1 MNDGVDLLN
10 GITRNNH
17 YFPPE
22 STRYE
27 IVRSIPLTKNSY
39 SALLVANLVQ
49 RENIMRDTDNRVL
62 IMRIASGPLSGN
74 ELMLKAGSH
83 RIIIS
88 PEQSYSTETDKDG
101 FTTYYLPGEQG
112 NYQLAIVCED
122 DATSASE
129 AENIEKWYLTLSG
142 DCPDI
147 KQPVIFQ
154 EVMLTEQFPVVIKM
168 LNTPWN
174 SEESLSL
181 NVQTTGVESTISDVR
196 TPLPIGRKINSIYV
210 AGIMLAALTAVIGWK
225 LVNYNSEARQV
236 KTLETL
242 LQGSSS
248 PLTVTTGGNGQ
259 SLVLVRTQ
267 RDFDWSTQRLLREH
281 YQEPVTLKKIAA
293 LEEEIETKL
302 GKKLPGLLKVDLT
315 LPCQPVIRW
324 LKGNYPAPENKII
337 KQALTDFL
345 GCPVKIQ
352 LESYNA
358 TELMHQAEQGL
369 TESNVPWR
377 VNNKSGTAVFIV
389 NASLN
394 DKQALSA
401 IDFSKHFTKK
411 YGVRHIQFSIS
422 LSTNHLA
429 GKSLVNNPNGYV
441 LLDNNH
447 WYFKPVSF

>member
-1 MNDGVDLLN
+1 
-10 GITRNNH
+10 
-17 YFPPE
+17 
-22 STRYE
+22 
-27 IVRSIPLTKNSY
+27 
-39 SALLVANLVQ
+39 
-49 RENIMRDTDNRVL
+49 MRDTDNRVL

-83 RIIIS
+83 RIVIG
-88 PEQSYSTETDKDG
+88 PEQSYSTETDSDG
-101 FTTYYLPGEQG
+101 FTTYCLPGEQG
-112 NYQLAIVCED
+112 NYELAIVCD
-122 DATSASE
+122 DDVISE
-129 AENIEKWYLTLSG
+129 QETESVDQWYLTLNG

-154 EVMLTEQFPVVIKM
+154 EVMLAEQFPVVIKM

-174 SEESLSL
+174 SEESVPL
-181 NVQTTGVESTISDVR
+181 NVQTTDVENAVSDIR
-196 TPLPIGRKINSIYV
+196 TSPSAERKFNSVYV
-210 AGIMLAALTAVIGWK
+210 AGIMLAVLATFIGWQV
-225 LVNYNSEARQV
+225 LNYNSEARQV

-248 PLTVTTGGNGQ
+248 PLTVTTGENGQ
-259 SLVLVRTQ
+259 SLVLVKTQ
-267 RDFDWSTQRLLREH
+267 RDLDWSTQRLLREH
-281 YQEPVTLKKIAA
+281 YQEPVTLKKITS
-293 LEEEIETKL
+293 LEEEIETQL
-302 GKKLPGLLKVDLT
+302 GKQIPGLLKVDLT

-324 LKGNYPAPENKII
+324 LKGDYPAPDNK
-337 KQALTDFL
+337 QVLQTLTRFL
-345 GCPVKIQ
+345 GCPVKSQ
-352 LESYNA
+352 LESYSA
-358 TELMHQAEQGL
+358 TELLRKAEQGL

-377 VNNKSGTAVFIV
+377 VSNKSGTSIFII

-401 IDFSKHFTKK
+401 IDFSKHFTKR

-447 WYFKPVSF
+447 WYFNPVSF

>member
-10 GITRNNH
+10 GITRNNY

-154 EVMLTEQFPVVIKM
+154 EVMLAEQFPVVIKM

-174 SEESLSL
+174 SEKSLSL
-181 NVQTTGVESTISDVR
+181 NVQTTGVENAISDVG
-196 TPLPIGRKINSIYV
+196 TPLPVGRKINSIYV

-293 LEEEIETKL
+293 LEEEIETEL

>member
-1 MNDGVDLLN
+1 
-10 GITRNNH
+10 
-17 YFPPE
+17 
-22 STRYE
+22 
-27 IVRSIPLTKNSY
+27 
-39 SALLVANLVQ
+39 
-49 RENIMRDTDNRVL
+49 MRDTDNRVL

-83 RIIIS
+83 RIIIG
-88 PEQSYSTETDKDG
+88 PEQSYSTETDNDG
-101 FTTYYLPGEQG
+101 FTTYYLPSEQG
-112 NYQLAIVCED
+112 NYQLAFVCD
-122 DATSASE
+122 NDATSAPE
-129 AENIEKWYLTLSG
+129 TENTGQWYLTLSG

-154 EVMLTEQFPVVIKM
+154 EVMLAEQFPVVIKM

-174 SEESLSL
+174 SEESSPLS
-181 NVQTTGVESTISDVR
+181 VQIADEESTVSHVR
-196 TPLPIGRKINSIYV
+196 TRSSAERKLNPVYV
-210 AGIMLAALTAVIGWK
+210 AGIMLAVLTTVIGWK

-248 PLTVTTGGNGQ
+248 PLTVTTGGDGQ

-267 RDFDWSTQRLLREH
+267 RDLDWSTQRLLREH
-281 YQEPVTLKKIAA
+281 YQEPVILKKIAS
-293 LEEEIETKL
+293 LEEEIETQL
-302 GKKLPGLLKVDLT
+302 GKQLPGLLKVDLT

-324 LKGNYPAPENKII
+324 LKGDYPAPENKLI
-337 KQALTDFL
+337 KQTLADFL
-345 GCPVKIQ
+345 GCSVKTQ
-352 LESYNA
+352 LESYTA
-358 TELMHQAEQGL
+358 TELMHKAEQGL

-377 VNNKSGTAVFIV
+377 VSNKSGTSVFII

-394 DKQALSA
+394 DRQALSA
-401 IDFSKHFTKK
+401 IDFSKHFTKR

-447 WYFKPVSF
+447 WYFNQVSF

>member
-1 MNDGVDLLN
+1 
-10 GITRNNH
+10 
-17 YFPPE
+17 
-22 STRYE
+22 
-27 IVRSIPLTKNSY
+27 
-39 SALLVANLVQ
+39 
-49 RENIMRDTDNRVL
+49 MRDTDNRVL

-83 RIIIS
+83 RIIIG
-88 PEQSYSTETDKDG
+88 PEQSYSTETDNDG
-101 FTTYYLPGEQG
+101 FTTYYLPSEQG
-112 NYQLAIVCED
+112 NYQLAFVCD
-122 DATSASE
+122 NDATSAPE
-129 AENIEKWYLTLSG
+129 TENTGQWYLTLSG

-154 EVMLTEQFPVVIKM
+154 EVMLAEQFPVVIKM

-174 SEESLSL
+174 SEESSPLS
-181 NVQTTGVESTISDVR
+181 VQIADEESTVSHVR
-196 TPLPIGRKINSIYV
+196 TRSSAERKLNPVYV
-210 AGIMLAALTAVIGWK
+210 AGIMLVVLTTVIGWK

-248 PLTVTTGGNGQ
+248 PLTVTTGGDGQ

-267 RDFDWSTQRLLREH
+267 RDLDWSTQRLLREH
-281 YQEPVTLKKIAA
+281 YQEPVILKKIAS
-293 LEEEIETKL
+293 LEEEIETQL
-302 GKKLPGLLKVDLT
+302 GKQLPGLLKVDLT

-324 LKGNYPAPENKII
+324 LKGDYPAPENKLI
-337 KQALTDFL
+337 KQTLADFL
-345 GCPVKIQ
+345 GCSVKTQ
-352 LESYNA
+352 LESYTA
-358 TELMHQAEQGL
+358 TELMHKAEQGL

-377 VNNKSGTAVFIV
+377 VSNKSGTSVFII

-394 DKQALSA
+394 DRQALSA
-401 IDFSKHFTKK
+401 IDFSKHFTKR

-447 WYFKPVSF
+447 WYFNQVSF

>member
-1 MNDGVDLLN
+1 MG
-10 GITRNNH
+10 
-17 YFPPE
+17 
-22 STRYE
+22 
-27 IVRSIPLTKNSY
+27 
-39 SALLVANLVQ
+39 
-49 RENIMRDTDNRVL
+49 DTDNRVL

-74 ELMLKAGSH
+74 ELMLKAGNH
-83 RIIIS
+83 RIVIG
-88 PEQSYSTETDKDG
+88 PEQSYATETDNDG
-101 FTTYYLPGEQG
+101 FTTYYLPAEQG
-112 NYQLAIVCED
+112 NYELALVCDD
-122 DATSASE
+122 DATSAPE
-129 AENIEKWYLTLSG
+129 AENIGQWYLTLSG

-154 EVMLTEQFPVVIKM
+154 EVMLAEQFPVVIKM

-174 SEESLSL
+174 SEESSALIL
-181 NVQTTGVESTISDVR
+181 QTADVESAVSDVR
-196 TPLPIGRKINSIYV
+196 TSSSAERKLNPVYV
-210 AGIMLAALTAVIGWK
+210 AGIMLAVLTTVIGWK

-248 PLTVTTGGNGQ
+248 PLTVTTTGNGQ

-267 RDFDWSTQRLLREH
+267 RDLDWSTQRLLREH
-281 YQEPVTLKKIAA
+281 YQEPVILKKITA
-293 LEEEIETKL
+293 LEEEIETEL

-315 LPCQPVIRW
+315 LPCQPVTRW
-324 LKGNYPAPENKII
+324 LKGDYPAPDNKLV
-337 KQALTDFL
+337 KQTLTDFL
-345 GCPVKIQ
+345 GCPVKSQ
-352 LESYNA
+352 LESYTA
-358 TELMHQAEQGL
+358 TELMHKAEQGL

-377 VNNKSGTAVFIV
+377 INNKSGTSVFII

-401 IDFSKHFTKK
+401 IDFSKHFTKR

-447 WYFKPVSF
+447 WYFNPVIF

>member
-1 MNDGVDLLN
+1 
-10 GITRNNH
+10 
-17 YFPPE
+17 
-22 STRYE
+22 
-27 IVRSIPLTKNSY
+27 
-39 SALLVANLVQ
+39 
-49 RENIMRDTDNRVL
+49 MRDTDNRVL

-83 RIIIS
+83 RIIIG
-88 PEQSYSTETDKDG
+88 PEQSYSTETDNDG
-101 FTTYYLPGEQG
+101 FTTYYLPSEQG
-112 NYQLAIVCED
+112 NYQLAFVCD
-122 DATSASE
+122 NDATSAPE
-129 AENIEKWYLTLSG
+129 TENTGQWYLTLSG

-154 EVMLTEQFPVVIKM
+154 EVMLAEQFPVVIKM

-174 SEESLSL
+174 SEESSSLS
-181 NVQTTGVESTISDVR
+181 VQITDVESTVSHVR
-196 TPLPIGRKINSIYV
+196 TRSSAERKLNPVYV
-210 AGIMLAALTAVIGWK
+210 AGIMLAVLTTVIGWK

-248 PLTVTTGGNGQ
+248 PLTVTTGGDGQ

-267 RDFDWSTQRLLREH
+267 RDLDWSTQRLLREH
-281 YQEPVTLKKIAA
+281 YQEPVILKKIAS
-293 LEEEIETKL
+293 LEEEIETQL
-302 GKKLPGLLKVDLT
+302 GKQLPGLLKVDLT

-324 LKGNYPAPENKII
+324 LKGDYPAPENKLI
-337 KQALTDFL
+337 KQTLADFL
-345 GCPVKIQ
+345 GCSVKTQ
-352 LESYNA
+352 LESYTA
-358 TELMHQAEQGL
+358 TELMHKAEQGL

-377 VNNKSGTAVFIV
+377 VSNKSGTSVFII

-394 DKQALSA
+394 DRQALSA
-401 IDFSKHFTKK
+401 IDFSKHFTKR

-447 WYFKPVSF
+447 WYFNQVSF

>member
-1 MNDGVDLLN
+1 
-10 GITRNNH
+10 
-17 YFPPE
+17 
-22 STRYE
+22 
-27 IVRSIPLTKNSY
+27 
-39 SALLVANLVQ
+39 
-49 RENIMRDTDNRVL
+49 MRDTDNRVL

-83 RIIIS
+83 RIVIG
-88 PEQSYSTETDKDG
+88 PEQNYSTETDSNG

-112 NYQLAIVCED
+112 NYELAIVCND
-122 DATSASE
+122 DVISE
-129 AENIEKWYLTLSG
+129 QETESVDPWYLTLNG

-154 EVMLTEQFPVVIKM
+154 EVMLAEHFPVVIKM

-174 SEESLSL
+174 SEESLPL
-181 NVQTTGVESTISDVR
+181 NVQTTDVENAVSDIC
-196 TPLPIGRKINSIYV
+196 TSQSAERKFNPIYV
-210 AGIMLAALTAVIGWK
+210 TGIMLAVLATFIGWQV
-225 LVNYNSEARQV
+225 LNYNSEARQV

-248 PLTVTTGGNGQ
+248 PLTVTTGENGQ
-259 SLVLVRTQ
+259 SLVLVKTQ
-267 RDFDWSTQRLLREH
+267 RDLDWSTQRLLREH
-281 YQEPVTLKKIAA
+281 YQEPVTLKKITT
-293 LEEEIETKL
+293 LEEEIESQLSKQ
-302 GKKLPGLLKVDLT
+302 LPGLLKVDLT

-324 LKGNYPAPENKII
+324 LKGNYPAPDNKLV
-337 KQALTDFL
+337 KQTLTRFL
-345 GCPVKIQ
+345 GCPVKSQ
-352 LESYNA
+352 LESYTA
-358 TELMHQAEQGL
+358 TELMHKAEQGL

-377 VNNKSGTAVFIV
+377 VNNKSGTSVFII

-401 IDFSKHFTKK
+401 IDFSKHFTKR

-447 WYFKPVSF
+447 WYFNPVSF

>member
-1 MNDGVDLLN
+1 
-10 GITRNNH
+10 
-17 YFPPE
+17 
-22 STRYE
+22 
-27 IVRSIPLTKNSY
+27 
-39 SALLVANLVQ
+39 
-49 RENIMRDTDNRVL
+49 MRDTDNRVL

-83 RIIIS
+83 RIIIG
-88 PEQSYSTETDKDG
+88 PEQSYSTETDNDG
-101 FTTYYLPGEQG
+101 FTTYYLPSEQG
-112 NYQLAIVCED
+112 NYQLAFVCD
-122 DATSASE
+122 NDATSAPE
-129 AENIEKWYLTLSG
+129 TENTGQWYLTLSG

-154 EVMLTEQFPVVIKM
+154 EVMLAEQFPVVIKM

-174 SEESLSL
+174 SEESSPLS
-181 NVQTTGVESTISDVR
+181 VQIADVESTVSHVR
-196 TPLPIGRKINSIYV
+196 TRSSAERKLNPVYV
-210 AGIMLAALTAVIGWK
+210 AGIMLAVLTTVIGWK

-248 PLTVTTGGNGQ
+248 PLTVTTGGDGQ

-267 RDFDWSTQRLLREH
+267 RDLDWSTQRLLREH
-281 YQEPVTLKKIAA
+281 YQEPVILKKIAS
-293 LEEEIETKL
+293 LEEEIETQL
-302 GKKLPGLLKVDLT
+302 GKQLPGLLKVDLT

-324 LKGNYPAPENKII
+324 LKGDYPAPENKLI
-337 KQALTDFL
+337 KQTLANFL
-345 GCPVKIQ
+345 GCSVKTQ
-352 LESYNA
+352 LESYTA
-358 TELMHQAEQGL
+358 TELMHKAEQGL

-377 VNNKSGTAVFIV
+377 VSNKSGTSVFII

-394 DKQALSA
+394 DRQALSA
-401 IDFSKHFTKK
+401 IDFSKHFTKR

-447 WYFKPVSF
+447 WYFNQVSF

>member
-1 MNDGVDLLN
+1 
-10 GITRNNH
+10 
-17 YFPPE
+17 
-22 STRYE
+22 
-27 IVRSIPLTKNSY
+27 
-39 SALLVANLVQ
+39 
-49 RENIMRDTDNRVL
+49 MRDTDNRVL

-74 ELMLKAGSH
+74 ELMLKAGNH
-83 RIIIS
+83 RIVIG
-88 PEQSYSTETDKDG
+88 PEQSYATETDSDG

-112 NYQLAIVCED
+112 NYELTLACDD
-122 DATSASE
+122 DATSTSE
-129 AENIEKWYLTLSG
+129 AENIGQWYITLSG

-154 EVMLTEQFPVVIKM
+154 EVMLAEQFPVVIKM

-174 SEESLSL
+174 SEESSAL
-181 NVQTTGVESTISDVR
+181 NLQTADVENAVSNVR
-196 TPLPIGRKINSIYV
+196 TSPSTERNLNPVYV
-210 AGIMLAALTAVIGWK
+210 AGIMLAVLATVIGWK
-225 LVNYNSEARQV
+225 LINYNSEARQV

-242 LQGSSS
+242 LHGSSS
-248 PLTVTTGGNGQ
+248 PLTVTTTGNGQ

-267 RDFDWSTQRLLREH
+267 RDLDWSTQRLLRER
-281 YQEPVTLKKIAA
+281 YQEPVVLKKITE
-293 LEEEIETKL
+293 LEEEIETEL

-324 LKGNYPAPENKII
+324 LKGDYPAPDNKLI
-337 KQALTDFL
+337 KQTLTGFL
-345 GCPVKIQ
+345 GCPVKNQ
-352 LESYNA
+352 LESYTA
-358 TELMHQAEQGL
+358 TELMHKAEQGL

-377 VNNKSGTAVFIV
+377 VNNKSGTSVFII

-401 IDFSKHFTKK
+401 IDFSKHFTKR

-447 WYFKPVSF
+447 WYFNPVTF

>member
-1 MNDGVDLLN
+1 
-10 GITRNNH
+10 
-17 YFPPE
+17 
-22 STRYE
+22 
-27 IVRSIPLTKNSY
+27 
-39 SALLVANLVQ
+39 
-49 RENIMRDTDNRVL
+49 MRDTDNRVL

-83 RIIIS
+83 RIVIG
-88 PEQSYSTETDKDG
+88 PEQSYSTETDSDG

-112 NYQLAIVCED
+112 NYELAIVCD
-122 DATSASE
+122 DDVISE
-129 AENIEKWYLTLSG
+129 QETESVDQWYLTLNG

-154 EVMLTEQFPVVIKM
+154 EVMLAEQFPVVIKM

-174 SEESLSL
+174 SEESLPL
-181 NVQTTGVESTISDVR
+181 NVQTTDVENAVSDIR
-196 TPLPIGRKINSIYV
+196 TSQSAERKFNSVYV
-210 AGIMLAALTAVIGWK
+210 AGIMLTVLATFIGWQV
-225 LVNYNSEARQV
+225 LNYNSEARQV

-248 PLTVTTGGNGQ
+248 PLTVTTGENGQ
-259 SLVLVRTQ
+259 SLVLVKTQ
-267 RDFDWSTQRLLREH
+267 RDLDWSTQRLLREH
-281 YQEPVTLKKIAA
+281 YQEPVTLKKITS
-293 LEEEIETKL
+293 LEEEIETQL
-302 GKKLPGLLKVDLT
+302 GKQIPGLLKVDLT

-324 LKGNYPAPENKII
+324 LKGDYPAPDNK
-337 KQALTDFL
+337 QVLQTLTRFL
-345 GCPVKIQ
+345 GCPVKSQ
-352 LESYNA
+352 LESYSA
-358 TELMHQAEQGL
+358 TELMHKAEQGL

-377 VNNKSGTAVFIV
+377 VSNKSGTSVFII

-401 IDFSKHFTKK
+401 IDFSKHFTKR

-447 WYFKPVSF
+447 WYFNPVSF

>member
-10 GITRNNH
+10 GITRNNY

-154 EVMLTEQFPVVIKM
+154 EVMLAEQFPVVIKM

-174 SEESLSL
+174 SEKSLSL
-181 NVQTTGVESTISDVR
+181 NVQTTGVENAISDVG
-196 TPLPIGRKINSIYV
+196 TPLPVGRKINSIYV

-248 PLTVTTGGNGQ
+248 PLTVTTDGNGQ

-293 LEEEIETKL
+293 LEEEIETEL

>member
-1 MNDGVDLLN
+1 
-10 GITRNNH
+10 
-17 YFPPE
+17 
-22 STRYE
+22 
-27 IVRSIPLTKNSY
+27 
-39 SALLVANLVQ
+39 
-49 RENIMRDTDNRVL
+49 MRDTDNRVL

-74 ELMLKAGSH
+74 ELMLKAGNH
-83 RIIIS
+83 RIIIG
-88 PEQSYSTETDKDG
+88 PEQSYSTETDNDG

-112 NYQLAIVCED
+112 NYQLAIVCDD
-122 DATSASE
+122 DAMSAPE
-129 AENIEKWYLTLSG
+129 IENVANIEKWYLTLSG

-174 SEESLSL
+174 SEESLPL
-181 NVQTTGVESTISDVR
+181 NVQTAGVEGVVSHAHTS
-196 TPLPIGRKINSIYV
+196 PSAERKLNPRYI
-210 AGIMLAALTAVIGWK
+210 AGIMFVALTAVIGWK

-267 RDFDWSTQRLLREH
+267 RDLDWSTQRLLREH
-281 YQEPVTLKKIAA
+281 YQEPVILKKIAS
-293 LEEEIETKL
+293 LEEEIESQL
-302 GKKLPGLLKVDLT
+302 GKQLPGLLKVDLT

-324 LKGNYPAPENKII
+324 LKGDYPAPDNKLI
-337 KQALTDFL
+337 KQTLAGFL
-345 GCPVKIQ
+345 GCPVKSQ
-352 LESYNA
+352 LESYSA
-358 TELMHQAEQGL
+358 TELLHKAEQGL

-377 VNNKSGTAVFIV
+377 VSNKSGTSVFII

-401 IDFSKHFTKK
+401 IDFSKHFTKR

-447 WYFKPVSF
+447 WYFNPVTF